1 MSENNSKRFKHKRE
15 ELKIMKKNIK
25 KLTSIILSI
34 SIIASAAA
42 VFAENENSQMN
53 IEYNQGNNVE
63 PTIQLYSLGTQLT
76 EGTDYDLTY
85 ENNINVGTATVTVTF
100 KGNYTGKKTVN
111 FNITAKS
118 LSESDVVFTEIE
130 KQTYTGK
137 QITPE
142 PVITYNDLML
152 EKDKDYELA
161 YENNVNVGTGTVNV
175 TFKGNYSGTATATF
189 EITAKTVT
197 NDTDIEISTI
207 PDQTYTGKEITPDVN
222 VSDKSI
228 NR

>member
-1 MSENNSKRFKHKRE
+1 
-15 ELKIMKKNIK
+15 MKKNIK
-25 KLTSIILSI
+25 KLTSIILSL
-34 SIIASAAA
+34 SIMASAAT

-53 IEYNQGNNVE
+53 IEYNQGNSIE

-111 FNITAKS
+111 FNIMAKS

-142 PVITYNDLML
+142 PVITYNDVTL
-152 EKDKDYELA
+152 EKGKDYELA
-161 YENNVNVGTGTVNV
+161 YENNINVGTGTVNV

-197 NDTDIEISTI
+197 DDTDIEISTI

>member
-1 MSENNSKRFKHKRE
+1 MKKRFKQKRE

-25 KLTSIILSI
+25 KFTSIILSL
-34 SIIASAAA
+34 SIIASAVT
-42 VFAENENSQMN
+42 VFAENEESLMSV
-53 IEYNQGNNVE
+53 EYNQESGAE
-63 PTIQLYSLGTQLT
+63 PAIQLYSSGTQLT

-85 ENNINVGTATVTVTF
+85 ENNINVGTATVTITF

-118 LSESDVVFTEIE
+118 LSVNDVVFADIE
-130 KQTYTGK
+130 KQTYTGSA
-137 QITPE
+137 ITPE
-142 PVITYNDLML
+142 PVITYNDVTL
-152 EKDKDYELA
+152 EKGKDYELT
-161 YENNVNVGTGTVNV
+161 YENNINVGMGTVNV
-175 TFKGNYSGTATATF
+175 TFKGNYSGTASATF

-197 NDTDIEISTI
+197 DSTDIEISVI

-222 VSDKSI
+222 VADKSI

>member
-1 MSENNSKRFKHKRE
+1 
-15 ELKIMKKNIK
+15 MKKNIK
-25 KLTSIILSI
+25 KLTSIILSL
-34 SIIASAAA
+34 SIMASAAT

-53 IEYNQGNNVE
+53 IEYNQGNSIE

-111 FNITAKS
+111 FNIMAKS

-142 PVITYNDLML
+142 PVITYNDVTL
-152 EKDKDYELA
+152 EKGKDYELA
-161 YENNVNVGTGTVNV
+161 YENNINVGTGTVNV

-197 NDTDIEISTI
+197 DSTDIEISVI